1 MPHDVDLTDLDRFA
15 AGFPHDVFTRLRRE
29 APVWFHP
36 PTRHTP
42 GGEGFWV
49 VSRYADVVA
58 IASDAETYS
67 SERGG
72 AREGGGTLIEDL
84 PAGFAVGVL
93 LNMMDDPRHQK
104 MRRLAMTTVSARAL
118 AGLER
123 ELGERAATIVGS
135 AVARGRADFLV
146 DVAAELPLQAVARL
160 LGVPQADRHRLFAWA
175 NATLDYDGRDLGEI
189 DARVQAAQAAMF
201 EYGTALVAE
210 KRRTP
215 GDDMLSAVVHGTIAD
230 GDGAAAPP
238 TDLEALMF
246 FNLLIAAGS
255 ETTRNSLAV
264 GLLALIEHPDAWAAL
279 QRDATLMPTAVE
291 EILRWASS
299 TAYNR
304 RTATRDT
311 TLDRAPIAA
320 GDKVTLW
327 WSSANRDE
335 AVFPDPFRF
344 DVRRQPNRHVAFGHG
359 NHFCLGA
366 VLARLEIRLV
376 LEALLRRVERC
387 EIAGTV
393 EWTRSNKHTGIR
405 HLPVAFIPRR

>member
-1 MPHDVDLTDLDRFA
+1 VHDVDLTDLDRFA
-15 AGFPHDVFTRLRRE
+15 VGFPHDVFTRLRRE

-36 PTRHTP
+36 PTAHTP

-49 VSRYADVVA
+49 LSRYADVVA
-58 IASDAETYS
+58 VAADPHTYS

-72 AREGGGTLIEDL
+72 TRAGGGTLIEDL
-84 PAGFAVGVL
+84 PAGFATGVL

-104 MRRLAMTTVSARAL
+104 LRRLATGVVSPRAL
-118 AGLER
+118 AALEDDLR
-123 ELGERAATIVGS
+123 ARAAAIVDA
-135 AVARGRADFLV
+135 AVARGECDFLL

-160 LGVPQADRHRLFAWA
+160 LGVPQGDRHRLFAWA
-175 NATLDYDGRDLGEI
+175 NTTLDYDGRDLGEI
-189 DARVQAAQAAMF
+189 DARTQAAQAAMF
-201 EYGTALVAE
+201 EYGSWLIGE

-215 GDDMLSAVVHGTIAD
+215 GDDMLSAVVHGTITGAD
-230 GDGAAAPP
+230 GNAAPP
-238 TDLEALMF
+238 SELETLMF

-255 ETTRNSLAV
+255 ETTRNSLAI
-264 GLLALIEHPDAWAAL
+264 GLLALIESRAEWDALRADRSL
-279 QRDATLMPTAVE
+279 LPTGVE

-304 RTATRDT
+304 RTATRDAS
-311 TLDRAPIAA
+311 LSGERIAA

-335 AVFPDPFRF
+335 IVFPDPFRF
-344 DVRRQPNRHVAFGHG
+344 DVRRQPNRHLAFGHG

-376 LEALLRRVERC
+376 LDALLDRVVGC
-387 EIAGTV
+387 GLAGPV
-393 EWTRSNKHTGIR
+393 EWTRSNKHTGVR
-405 HLPVAFIPRR
+405 HMPIAFER